1 MKETVEALVQLPFWD
16 KLSENQKEEV
26 TYNARTV
33 KYSKGARIYDRGDDC
48 LGLLIVKSGQVC
60 VYMLS
65 DEGREITLFRL
76 EKGEFCVL
84 TASCVIKQ
92 IAFDVHVDA
101 ETDTE
106 LIILNSNIFARLM
119 NENIYLESFVFK
131 HMSERFSDVMWFMQ
145 QVLFKRFDS
154 RLAGFLYDEIVKTGQ
169 NSIEMTHEQIAKHLA
184 SAREVVSRMLKQFSN
199 NGIVDNKRGVIIVK
213 DKEKLKSL
221 L

>member
-1 MKETVEALVQLPFWD
+1 MKETVEALMQLPFWD

-33 KYSKGARIYDRGDDC
+33 KHSKGARVYDRGDDC
-48 LGLLIVKSGQVC
+48 LGLLLVKKGQVC

-76 EKGEFCVL
+76 GKSEFCIL
-84 TASCVIKQ
+84 SASCVIKQ
-92 IAFDVHVDA
+92 IAFDVHVNA

-106 LIILNSNIFARLM
+106 LIILSPNIFSRIM
-119 NENIYLESFVFK
+119 NENKNVESFVFK
-131 HMSERFSDVMWFMQ
+131 HMSERFSDVIWFMQ

-154 RLAGFLYDEIVKTGQ
+154 RLAGFLYDEMVKTEQ
-169 NSIEMTHEQIAKHLA
+169 NTLMITHEQIAKHLA

-199 NGIVDNKRGVIIVK
+199 DGIVNLKRGVIIIK